1 MLGDTKTMNL
11 KRLVNQCIRR
21 DLFYF
26 PEDLPS
32 TETLGTVYGGHSVLT
47 AVVEETPV
55 VYSFGVG
62 EDISFDL
69 EMMKRFGAKIFAC
82 DPTPRAVTFIEGQDL
97 SSDFSFKPV
106 AVSDKNET
114 LEFHPPANPTHVSHS
129 TVQQHTAQE
138 PLRVAAESVAS
149 LMHGWGHQEISIL
162 KMDIEGA
169 EYAVLEHMMQT
180 GIKPQQILVEY
191 HHFFKDASVKQTRDS
206 VELLKRHGY
215 VIFDIDDRGHN
226 YSFVRKSALGS
237 LPS

>member
-1 MLGDTKTMNL
+1 MNL
-11 KRLVNQCIRR
+11 KRLMNQCIRR

-26 PEDLPS
+26 PKRLPS

-47 AVVEETPV
+47 SVVDQAPV
-55 VYSFGVG
+55 LYSFGVG

-69 EMMKRFGAKIFAC
+69 AMMQRFDAQVFAC
-82 DPTPRAVTFIEGQDL
+82 DPTPRAVNFLEGQEL
-97 SSDFSFKPV
+97 SSSFQFKAV

-114 LEFHPPANPTHVSHS
+114 LEFHPPANPAHVSHS
-129 TVQQHTAQE
+129 AVQQHTAQE
-138 PLRVAAESVAS
+138 PLKVQAESVAS

-169 EYAVLEHMMQT
+169 EYGVLRDMMRT

-191 HHFFKDASVKQTRDS
+191 HHFFKDASVSQTRDS
-206 VELLKRHGY
+206 VELLRENGY

-226 YSFVRKSALGS
+226 YSFVRESVLEG
-237 LPS
+237 LL